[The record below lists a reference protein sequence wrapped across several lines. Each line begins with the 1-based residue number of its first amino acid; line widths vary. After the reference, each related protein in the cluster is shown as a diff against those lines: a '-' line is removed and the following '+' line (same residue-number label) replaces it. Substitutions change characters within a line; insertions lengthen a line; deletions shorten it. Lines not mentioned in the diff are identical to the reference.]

1 MGEEHKE
8 QPSVM
13 KTFLEYVATD
23 IIGRYGTD
31 LSRIAIVFPNRR
43 AALFLNEALVR
54 EAKRPLWSPKSMTI
68 SELFRQHS
76 KLLVADPIKL
86 VCDLHRVFTEVTGF
100 DETLDR
106 FYGWGQLLAADF
118 DDVDKNMVD
127 ARQLFSNL
135 SGIHE
140 LDDVSYLSDEQKEII
155 RKFFQNFS
163 DDHQSLLKEQSSPWD
178 VWLLRIDNLAS
189 QR

>member
-68 SELFRQHS
+68 SELFR
-76 KLLVADPIKL
+76 
-86 VCDLHRVFTEVTGF
+86 
-100 DETLDR
+100 
-106 FYGWGQLLAADF
+106 
-118 DDVDKNMVD
+118 
-127 ARQLFSNL
+127 
-135 SGIHE
+135 
-140 LDDVSYLSDEQKEII
+140 
-155 RKFFQNFS
+155 
-163 DDHQSLLKEQSSPWD
+163 
-178 VWLLRIDNLAS
+178 
-189 QR
+189 